1 MTTQTDAATV
11 VKTSEDAP
19 HGSVTVTEGVRVEVR
34 PEILASH
41 TDPDERRWVFVYRVK
56 VTNGSDRPVRIVAR
70 QWTIIDSHGDRE
82 TVEGEGVVG
91 EQPALEPGGS
101 FSYESFCPLGTPW
114 GRRWVSAP
122 GRCGPVG
129 LCGFAT
135 KSTRVSGRTASIMA
149 STSMA

>member
-1 MTTQTDAATV
+1 MATQTNAATL
-11 VKTSEDAP
+11 VKTSGDAP

-56 VTNGSDRPVRIVAR
+56 VTNGSDRPVRIMAR

-114 GRRWVSAP
+114 GTMEGAYEMRWLDTDE
-122 GRCGPVG
+122 R
-129 LCGFAT
+129 FF
-135 KSTRVSGRTASIMA
+135 ASIGRFYLVA
-149 STSMA
+149 PSELAAR

>member
-1 MTTQTDAATV
+1 MTTQTDAATL
-11 VKTSEDAP
+11 VKTSDDAP
-19 HGSVTVTEGVRVEVR
+19 HGSVTVTEGVRVEIR

-91 EQPALEPGGS
+91 EQPALEPGGA

-114 GRRWVSAP
+114 GTMEGAYECGDGA
-122 GRCGPVG
+122 GRGDG
-129 LCGFAT
+129 LADGGDGEAAKDDFGVVA
-135 KSTRVSGRTASIMA
+135 
-149 STSMA
+149 